1 MLRPWSQQARQLA
14 PRRGTVAHSRES
26 GLLCSHSHAETID
39 PHGLQDQLSVF
50 QYHPAAQLMQLVF
63 TFTRGSYRHPW
74 PPGSALGVPNLRGNY
89 RHPWP
94 YILNTRK
101 AEKNCILSTIGL
113 FYEYSHLEYE
123 RIYAIYR
130 VTQAEYYIRIRMA
143 TPQEYVNTYST
154 RRPMT
159 SRISSRCSNTTQPGR
174 VAHLGNRGCCVHIH
188 RNKETKP

>member
-74 PPGSALGVPNLRGNY
+74 PPGSALGVPIPPSRSADAACVHIHTG
-89 RHPWP
+89 
-94 YILNTRK
+94 K
-101 AEKNCILSTIGL
+101 LSPP
-113 FYEYSHLEYE
+113 
-123 RIYAIYR
+123 
-130 VTQAEYYIRIRMA
+130 MA
-143 TPQEYVNTYST
+143 
-154 RRPMT
+154 
-159 SRISSRCSNTTQPGR
+159 SRISSRCSKPTGKLSPP
-174 VAHLGNRGCCVHIH
+174 VALHIEYAESRKKLYSIH
-188 RNKETKP
+188 DWPVL